1 MRTKYWII
9 LLAAVLAV
17 CLISG
22 ILLLTLGSG
31 ATCVQVYSDG
41 KLLHTLPL
49 GVDTRITVQS
59 KYGENV
65 ITVQQGKV
73 AVTEADCPDGYCMHR
88 GWCDGGAPVVCL
100 PNRLVLRFSDSQ
112 KVDAAL
118 N

>member
-1 MRTKYWII
+1 MKTKYWIF
-9 LLAAVLAV
+9 LLVAVLAV

-22 ILLLTLGSG
+22 ILLLAPGSG
-31 ATCVQVYSDG
+31 ATSVQVYSDG
-41 KLLHTLPL
+41 KLLYTLSL
-49 GVDTRITVQS
+49 SVDTRITVKS
-59 KYGENV
+59 EYGENV
-65 ITVQQGKV
+65 ITVQQGKA

-100 PNRLVLRFSDSQ
+100 PNRLVLRFSDTR

>member
-1 MRTKYWII
+1 MKTKCWII

-73 AVTEADCPDGYCMHR
+73 AVTKADCPDGYCMHR